1 MRTMMFARKKLQ
13 MILLIF
19 VAITLGLTGSALA
32 QHPTIDLLDADGNP
46 IPATG
51 GLQPAYSAAE
61 TCGGCH
67 DYASIEQHS
76 YHAQIGANQWKG
88 WNNFNPNS
96 SDKFKRG
103 VAAKGKSWVQ
113 SPGHLGK
120 W

>member
-1 MRTMMFARKKLQ
+1 MRKQPTLYLAL
-13 MILLIF
+13 ITGLIVLLGI
-19 VAITLGLTGSALA
+19 TGSAFA
-32 QHPTIDLLDADGNP
+32 QHPTIDLLDANGSP

-51 GLQPAYSAAE
+51 GLQPAYSVTE

-67 DYASIEQHS
+67 HYDEIEQHS
-76 YHAQIGANQWKG
+76 YHAQIGANQWMG

-96 SDKFKRG
+96 ASSFKRG

>member
-1 MRTMMFARKKLQ
+1 MKTQSIGYKLLA
-13 MILLIF
+13 LLSCI
-19 VAITLGLTGSALA
+19 AILGLAGNAFA
-32 QHPTIDLLDADGNP
+32 QHPTIDLLDANGQP
-46 IPATG
+46 IPAAG
-51 GLQPAYSAAE
+51 GLQPAYSVTE

-67 DYASIEQHS
+67 HYDEIEPHS
-76 YHAQIGANQWKG
+76 YHAQIGANQWMG

-96 SDKFKRG
+96 GSSFKRG